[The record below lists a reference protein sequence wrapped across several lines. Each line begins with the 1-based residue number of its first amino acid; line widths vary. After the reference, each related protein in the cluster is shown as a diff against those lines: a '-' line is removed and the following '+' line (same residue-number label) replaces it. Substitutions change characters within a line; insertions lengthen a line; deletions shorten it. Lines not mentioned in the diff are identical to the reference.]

1 MNEKPFSGSPK
12 YKTPDDY
19 LMSERQSA
27 TRNEYLNGKVI
38 PRSGSNRWHNLI
50 VSNVAIAIGSRIR
63 GPKNDIYIGNMRVK
77 LKTNYICYPDITI
90 VGGEPAFG
98 DQSLDLLLNPTV
110 VVEIIS
116 NGTSS
121 TDKTQRLE
129 NFLAMDSIKECVF
142 VKEDEMRLEHY
153 AKQNAKQ
160 WIYRIYNER
169 DDVVS
174 LDSINCKVSL
184 SEIYAQIKFGQTQL
198 SSSTAVN

>member
-1 MNEKPFSGSPK
+1 MNEKPLNGSAK
-12 YKTPDDY
+12 YKTPEDY
-19 LMSERQSA
+19 LMSERHSA
-27 TRNEYLNGKVI
+27 TKNEYVNGKMI

-50 VSNVAIAIGSRIR
+50 VSNVAIAVGSRIH

-77 LKTNYICYPDITI
+77 LKSNYICYPDIVI
-90 VGGEPAFG
+90 VAGEPAFG
-98 DQSLDLLLNPTV
+98 DQSLDLLLNPTI

-116 NGTSS
+116 TGTSS
-121 TDKTQRLE
+121 SDKTQRLE

-174 LDSINCKVSL
+174 MDSINCKVSL
-184 SEIYAQIKFGQTQL
+184 SEIYAQIKFGQAQL
-198 SSSTAVN
+198 SSTAVN